1 MRRICKAAIWII
13 LCVCFAPT
21 AYAVDFETEQRNAL
35 GIGGVES
42 ALPESASELMQD
54 ISAADIK
61 SAETVLSRVA
71 GVIGDKLGSIVK
83 KSSRNAG
90 VILIIILLCSILR
103 TVNDCA
109 VDAVNFG
116 AVLAIGAVSA
126 SDAGSFMGLGRETLF
141 QLSDFSKVLLPSLS
155 AAASASG
162 AVTSAS
168 AKYAV
173 SALFMDVVL
182 NVEMNI
188 LMPMV
193 YAYVAAIIANAAFGG
208 DALSGVAE
216 LLKWLCKTILTGLV
230 IAFTAY
236 LGLTGIITGS
246 ADAVTTRVTKT
257 AISTLL
263 PVVGGIVS
271 DAAGAVISGAAVLRN
286 ALGIFGILAVLC
298 TCLIPFLTLGAN
310 YLFYRLAAGVSS
322 VLTDKRLSGLISGM
336 GTAFGIVLAIVGTGA
351 IVLFFSIISCIKA
364 VGAI

>member
-1 MRRICKAAIWII
+1 MRFIYKTAVWVVIC
-13 LCVCFAPT
+13 LCLATT
-21 AYAVDFETEQRNAL
+21 ACAVDLEAEQRNAM
-35 GIGGVES
+35 GISGVEA
-42 ALPESASELMQD
+42 ALPDVAAELMQD
-54 ISAADIK
+54 ISASDIK

-71 GVIGDKLGSIVK
+71 AAIGDKLGSIVR
-83 KSSRNAG
+83 KSGRSAG
-90 VILIIILLCSILR
+90 TILIIVLLCSVLR
-103 TVNDCA
+103 TVNDSA
-109 VDAVNFG
+109 ADTVNLG
-116 AVLAIGAVSA
+116 AVLAVGAVAA
-126 SDAGSFMGLGRETLF
+126 SDAGSFMGIGRETLF

-162 AVTSAS
+162 SITSAS

-173 SALFMDVVL
+173 SALFMDVLL

-193 YAYVAAIIANAAFGG
+193 YAYVAAVIANAALGG
-208 DALSGVAE
+208 DALSGAAE
-216 LLKWLCKTILTGLV
+216 LLKWICKTILTCLV
-230 IAFTAY
+230 MVFTAY

-257 AISTLL
+257 AISSLL

-298 TCLIPFLTLGAN
+298 TCLVPFLTLGAN
-310 YLFYRLAAGVSS
+310 YLFYRLTAGISPVMA
-322 VLTDKRLSGLISGM
+322 DKRLSGLISGM

-351 IVLFFSIISCIKA
+351 ILLFFSIISCIKA
-364 VGAI
+364 VGAA